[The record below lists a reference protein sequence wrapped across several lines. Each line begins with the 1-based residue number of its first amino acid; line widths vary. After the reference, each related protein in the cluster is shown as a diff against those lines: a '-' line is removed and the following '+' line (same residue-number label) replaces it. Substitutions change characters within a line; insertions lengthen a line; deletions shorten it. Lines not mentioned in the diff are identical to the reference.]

1 MQISAS
7 KLVKDT
13 LIKTPFP
20 GGIVAPVREKPKMVV
35 PLADI
40 INPLSSAEPP
50 DAPVIVTPARSNW
63 NPATGSL
70 LFITISS
77 VPASISTFSID
88 RSTAHT
94 LATHT
99 IKDTKYFLNMM
110 FSLHII
116 F

>member
-1 MQISAS
+1 MQISES
-7 KLVKDT
+7 KSVKET
-13 LIKTPFP
+13 VTNTPFP
-20 GGIVAPVREKPKMVV
+20 EGIVAPVREKPKIVV

-50 DAPVIVTPARSNW
+50 DAPEMVTPDRPNW

-77 VPASISTFSID
+77 VPASKSTFSID
-88 RSTAHT
+88 KSTAHT

-110 FSLHII
+110 FYLHII